1 MKHVSSI
8 AALFALVFVSAC
20 SDSNRVSTPPQ
31 PEQPI
36 EPPSTATIQ
45 VVHGSSNAPEVNVTA
60 GGDVV
65 YAAVDYKESPLPIS
79 VDAGTTL
86 DIGVDAI
93 LPGGDT
99 VTVLE
104 LPNQLFEGDLIYTVF
119 AAGNVGDEGD
129 TALQLIPVTRSKNFV
144 PSDTV
149 RVTALHAAAGAPE
162 VDIYVT
168 DPGTDL
174 TTVDPIN
181 AEGPVAFGDD
191 PLGPLPI
198 PAGEYRIRITVA
210 GSKTAVAFDSG
221 TVTLEGGTDPI
232 VAAVD
237 NTNAGAA
244 IIEGTEIPVP
254 VSALVVSRLGV
265 AEILDARTTAEIRV
279 THAVPDV
286 GAPVEV
292 LVDGDEVLSG
302 FEFTGVEGPLP
313 LPGGSYVFQVAVG
326 GLVVINPPTEDDDG
340 NPVDPVSTTLTDGV
354 YFDAIAVGSVAT
366 ENLGLFTAADDRR
379 RLATAAKLR
388 VIHAAPSVADVDLYI
403 VDSTITDIS
412 AVDPFNEEP
421 IPYLFNSGYLEV
433 APGAY
438 NIYVTPTGT
447 KDKAISIE
455 GVGLDAAG
463 IYTAIAAIDAEGGVI
478 GLDDEPS
485 IP

>member
-129 TALQLIPVTRSKNFV
+129 TALQLIPLTRSKNFV

-168 DPGTDL
+168 GADGDL
-174 TTVDPIN
+174 EGVDPIN
-181 AEGPVAFGDD
+181 GETPVAFGDS
-191 PLGPLPI
+191 LGPLDI

-221 TVTLEGGTDPI
+221 AVTLEGGTDPI

-237 NTNAGAA
+237 NTNAGAG
-244 IIEGTEIPVP
+244 IIEGTEISVP

-265 AEILDARTTAEIRV
+265 AEILDAQTTAEIRV

-286 GAPVEV
+286 GAPVDV
-292 LVDGDEVLSG
+292 LVDGEVVVPN
-302 FEFTGVEGPLP
+302 FEFADSAGPLP

-354 YFDAIAVGSVAT
+354 YYDAIAVGSVAT

-412 AVDPFNEEP
+412 AVDPFNVEP